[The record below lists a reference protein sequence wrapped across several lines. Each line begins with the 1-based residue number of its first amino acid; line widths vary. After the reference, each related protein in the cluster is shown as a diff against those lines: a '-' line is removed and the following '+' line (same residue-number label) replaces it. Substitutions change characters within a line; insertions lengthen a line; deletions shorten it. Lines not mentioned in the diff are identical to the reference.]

1 MKKLRKLVFETN
13 MAAYVVVIL
22 VGVTVVYMVTVNL
35 T

>member
-1 MKKLRKLVFETN
+1 MKKLKKLVFETN
-13 MAAYVVVIL
+13 MAAYVVVIW

>member
-13 MAAYVVVIL
+13 MAAYVVVIW
-22 VGVTVVYMVTVNL
+22 VGVTVGYMLAANL